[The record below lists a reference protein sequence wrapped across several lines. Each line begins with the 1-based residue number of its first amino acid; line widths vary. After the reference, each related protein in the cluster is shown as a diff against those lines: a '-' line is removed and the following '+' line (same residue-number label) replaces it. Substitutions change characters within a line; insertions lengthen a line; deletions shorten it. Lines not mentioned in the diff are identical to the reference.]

1 MVSTRGVRRGS
12 DKAKH
17 GAGKAKKKGSTP
29 HAGKQSSSS
38 AAPTAGAAQTKRP
51 PPSSSDDDTDA
62 AVPCTAD
69 EQFRITPASG
79 RWWKPTYTSRSSAK
93 AVKNKP
99 KKGNTW
105 DRRKN
110 KEKLHRDVVTLQNEL
125 VEQKARHLQVRASIA
140 SYIIHRQPPH
150 PSARIP
156 PTRPLHSYACSPQH
170 TTAHLL
176 ASCIAIVTAEVSPHS
191 HPPLVLSNVC
201 WYPSPRASPFQHCI
215 EVHGGCVE

>member
-125 VEQKARHLQVRASIA
+125 VEQKARHLQETRERSEARAKMKEVNERRGEVVVPITNTLKIKNMTRKQVR
-140 SYIIHRQPPH
+140 
-150 PSARIP
+150 
-156 PTRPLHSYACSPQH
+156 
-170 TTAHLL
+170 LL
-176 ASCIAIVTAEVSPHS
+176 AK
-191 HPPLVLSNVC
+191 
-201 WYPSPRASPFQHCI
+201 R
-215 EVHGGCVE
+215 